1 MLKMASEWKNWN
13 GRGGGGGVRVRVILD
28 LNPRRRFP
36 ESIQSGVKFYFCPKS
51 SLLIQ
56 RVLEFKVQQL
66 PVSKATTFFTLTP
79 CKRAV
84 IFISTIHVENR

>member
-1 MLKMASEWKNWN
+1 MEELEWERW
-13 GRGGGGGVRVRVILD
+13 GRGVRVRVILD

-36 ESIQSGVKFYFCPKS
+36 ESIQSGVQFYFCPKS

-56 RVLEFKVQQL
+56 RVLEFKVQQP

>member
-1 MLKMASEWKNWN
+1 MGEV
-13 GRGGGGGVRVRVILD
+13 GVGGGGGWVRVRVILD

-66 PVSKATTFFTLTP
+66 PVSKATTYFTLT
-79 CKRAV
+79 
-84 IFISTIHVENR
+84 S